1 MAEEVW
7 LEKLILV
14 TVVVE
19 LYEDGDEWKCTIH
32 FFLVAKAKQWT
43 FFSILSKKGT

>member
-1 MAEEVW
+1 MTWKVDFGNSN
-7 LEKLILV
+7 
-14 TVVVE
+14 VVVE

-43 FFSILSKKGT
+43 FFQFWAKKGT